1 MWPLAIFL
9 ALVVG
14 FYWFAFMGTIWMW
27 FNAIFALIKG
37 HFIRAA
43 IWGSLGYGMWLWW
56 MYSELIPDPWDFH
69 EWLKGSAW
77 VVGIGVLAT
86 FARFY
91 NRHRGAAQAVPPFE
105 PAPFEPAPSEPA
117 PVTLNININID
128 PRADSRAVH
137 DDLMALAS
145 ALRGAIGPRRISG
158 PTTDHG
164 G

>member
-1 MWPLAIFL
+1 MWQLLAIVIGGVL
-9 ALVVG
+9 L
-14 FYWFAFMGTIWMW
+14 FYWLAFMGTIWMW

-77 VVGIGVLAT
+77 VVGLGALAT
-86 FARFY
+86 FVRFY
-91 NRHRGAAQAVPPFE
+91 NRHRRAAQAVPPFE
-105 PAPFEPAPSEPA
+105 PAPSEPA
-117 PVTLNININID
+117 PVVVNINIEVS
-128 PRADSRAVH
+128 PHADRRAVH
-137 DDLMALAS
+137 DDLAALAS
-145 ALRGAIGPRRISG
+145 ALRDAIGTEQGPWRIG
-158 PTTDHG
+158 PIIDHG